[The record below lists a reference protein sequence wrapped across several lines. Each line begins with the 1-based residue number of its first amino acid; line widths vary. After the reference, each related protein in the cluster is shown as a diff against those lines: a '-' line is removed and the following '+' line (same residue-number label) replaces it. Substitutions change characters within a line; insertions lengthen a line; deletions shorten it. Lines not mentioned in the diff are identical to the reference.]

1 MEKQKNE
8 KIKNNK
14 TKFEN
19 NKKIF
24 EEAIDKLKS
33 SMDNLQNKLIFYNL
47 INEESINKIQNMKI
61 NRINI

>member
-1 MEKQKNE
+1 MKKL
-8 KIKNNK
+8 KITEQNLKII
-14 TKFEN
+14 
-19 NKKIF
+19 KKIF